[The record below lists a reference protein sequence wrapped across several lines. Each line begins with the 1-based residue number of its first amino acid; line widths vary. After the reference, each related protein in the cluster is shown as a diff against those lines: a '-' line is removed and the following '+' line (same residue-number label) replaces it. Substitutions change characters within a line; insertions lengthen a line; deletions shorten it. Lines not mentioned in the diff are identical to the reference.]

1 MNQIAA
7 CHRLSFPL
15 LCVCRDFFSLI
26 VLVIVAVTLFTPA
39 AVADS
44 GKPNIVF
51 VLTDDLGYGDLGV
64 FFQNEGDGARMPK
77 VKMAATPR
85 LDTLAS
91 GGMQL
96 RHHYAGAPVCAPSRA
111 SLLLGVHQ
119 GHANV
124 RDNQFDKTLEDN
136 HTLASVLRQAGYRTA
151 CIGKWGL
158 QGGDDLPAHP
168 LNRGFDEYFGY
179 LTHKDGHK
187 HYPKEDGARLYDG
200 WQEVSSQYD
209 KRYTTDLFT
218 ARAKKFI
225 TDHHANSANRPFFLF
240 LAYDTPHAQTQAPSC
255 PFPEGYGLTGGL
267 QWRGKRGQMINTATG
282 EPDSW
287 LYPEHKDATWDD
299 PARGPG
305 SPWPDTAKRYAT
317 MVRRIDDCVQ
327 DIAAT
332 LRDLGLD
339 KDTLIVFTSDNGPS
353 DESYLEGLDANGYPR
368 TYDPSFFRGYGPFD
382 GIKRDL
388 YEGGVRVGA
397 IAYWPGTIPPAQVSR
412 LASQFHDWMPTFC
425 EMAGIPAPAST
436 DGVSLLP
443 ELTGT
448 GDRQPSTI
456 YVEYATDYW
465 SPDLPDFSPARRGRP
480 RRQMQMLREGNL
492 VGIRYDI
499 QSHDNDFEIY
509 DVAKDPAQRN
519 NLASSMTDV
528 QRQMK
533 DCVLQ
538 TRRPDPGAPR
548 PYMDGLPIPASA
560 PEGVRKP
567 GLEVR
572 MLPVDVPWPID
583 PRTVARLA
591 PVITPAPSEIER
603 LGALRQASVMEGWV
617 EVPKTG
623 SYRFSLPHG
632 VRATLRLH
640 GAKVLDTDL
649 GNGGGCAL
657 LEAGYHPI
665 ALSVLL
671 GPDSPN
677 PDLSWAINDSNPE
690 LLPAKLL
697 THSTP

>member
-1 MNQIAA
+1 MNKTGAYR
-7 CHRLSFPL
+7 RLSFPL
-15 LCVCRDFFSLI
+15 PYVCRDFFPLV
-26 VLVIVAVTLFTPA
+26 VLVSVAVTILAPT
-39 AVADS
+39 AVAGS

-51 VLTDDLGYGDLGV
+51 ILTDDLGYGDLGA
-64 FFQNEGDGARMPK
+64 FFQNEGDGGRMPK
-77 VKMAATPR
+77 VKMAATPH
-85 LDTLAS
+85 LDLLA
-91 GGMQL
+91 GAGIQL

-124 RDNQFDKTLEDN
+124 RDNQFDKALEDN

-158 QGGDDLPAHP
+158 QGGDDMPGHP
-168 LNRGFDEYFGY
+168 LNRGFDDYFGY
-179 LTHKDGHK
+179 LAHKDGHK

-209 KRYTTDLFT
+209 KCYTTDLFT

-225 TDHHANSANRPFFLF
+225 TDHHAQSPDKPFFLY
-240 LAYDTPHAQTQAPSC
+240 LSYDTPHAQTQAPSC
-255 PFPEGYGLTGGL
+255 PFPEGYGLSGGL
-267 QWRGKRGQMINTATG
+267 QWLGKPGQMINTATG

-287 LYPEHKDATWDD
+287 LYPGHKDAIWDD
-299 PARGPG
+299 PKRGPG

-317 MVRRIDDCVQ
+317 MVRRIDDGVQ
-327 DIAAT
+327 DIVAT

-368 TYDPSFFRGYGPFD
+368 TYDPGFFRGYGPFD

-397 IAYWPGTIPPAQVSR
+397 IAYWPGTIPPGQASP

-425 EMAGIPAPAST
+425 EMAGIPAPART

-448 GDRQPSTI
+448 GDRQPSTT

-465 SPDLPDFSPARRGRP
+465 SPDLPDFSPARRGKP
-480 RRQMQMLREGNL
+480 RRQMQMLREGDL
-492 VGIRYDI
+492 VGVRYDI
-499 QSHDNDFEIY
+499 QSHNNDFEIY
-509 DVAKDPAQRN
+509 NVAKDPAQRR
-519 NLASSMTDV
+519 NLASAMPGL
-528 QRQMK
+528 QQELKNR
-533 DCVLQ
+533 VLQ
-538 TRRPDPGAPR
+538 TRRTDPGTPR
-548 PYMDGLPIPASA
+548 PYMDALPIPASA
-560 PEGVRKP
+560 PGGVLKP

-572 MLPVDVPWPID
+572 VLAVDVPWPVD
-583 PRTVARLA
+583 PSAVARIA
-591 PVITPAPSEIER
+591 PVITAAPGEIER
-603 LGALRQASVMEGWV
+603 LGASRRAAVMEGWV
-617 EVPKTG
+617 EIPKPG
-623 SYRFSLPHG
+623 SYRFSLPDG
-632 VRATLRLH
+632 IRATLRLH
-640 GAKVLDTDL
+640 GTTVLDTDR
-649 GNGGGCAL
+649 GKGGGGAL
-657 LEAGYHPI
+657 LEAGYHPF

-671 GPDSPN
+671 DPGSPK
-677 PDLSWAINDSNPE
+677 PDLSWSIDDSNPE